1 MTREN
6 KLELSYKITIL
17 LWYLASGAEMVSYQ
31 PILPEFLDSL
41 GISQAH
47 LGTLVS
53 MFGLASM
60 IASPVFGKIAD
71 KMGQSRFSGRVF
83 NFHFSF
89 LKFLKIKNYF

>member
-1 MTREN
+1 MTRE
-6 KLELSYKITIL
+6 KELDLSYRMTIL

-71 KMGQSRFSGRVF
+71 KISQSRLSGRVLILLK
-83 NFHFSF
+83 SF
-89 LKFLKIKNYF
+89 MVKNETF

>member
-1 MTREN
+1 MTRE
-6 KLELSYKITIL
+6 KELDLSYRMTIL

-71 KMGQSRFSGRVF
+71 RIGQSRLSGRVLILLK
-83 NFHFSF
+83 SF
-89 LKFLKIKNYF
+89 MEQQKGRQES